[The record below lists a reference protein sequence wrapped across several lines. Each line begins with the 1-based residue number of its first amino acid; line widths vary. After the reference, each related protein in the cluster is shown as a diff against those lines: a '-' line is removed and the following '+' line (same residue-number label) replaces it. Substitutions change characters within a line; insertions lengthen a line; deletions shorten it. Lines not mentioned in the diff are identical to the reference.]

1 MNDTSLLKLSARDA
15 EDLAVIGA
23 CVQDAL
29 VPIGEMTYLPAEH
42 AFVLALN
49 RFRWDTLD
57 PNAPEPPWLPSGG
70 SGPPKD
76 AVFWDPSDRGPAY
89 ERVMSGLRFEHV
101 TSVQT
106 RGIDLRKR
114 ERILELLTVHPEPGA
129 VILIFAGDA
138 TIRLEI
144 TELRCFL
151 EDFGQAWPTRWRPH
165 HHPEEGGKAGRQ

>member
-15 EDLAVIGA
+15 EDLAVISA

-29 VPIGEMTYLPAEH
+29 VPIGEMTYLPAEQ
-42 AFVLALN
+42 AFLLALN
-49 RFRWDTLD
+49 RFRWDRID
-57 PNAPEPPWLPSGG
+57 PNAPEPPAVSSRG

-76 AVFWDPSDRGPAY
+76 AVFWEPSDRGPAY

-114 ERILELLTVHPEPGA
+114 ERILELLTLHAEPDA
-129 VILIFAGDA
+129 VILVFAGDA

-165 HHPEEGGKAGRQ
+165 HPEEGGKAERR

>member
-15 EDLAVIGA
+15 EDLAVISA
-23 CVQDAL
+23 CAQDAL
-29 VPIGEMTYLPAEH
+29 VPIGEMTYLPAEQR
-42 AFVLALN
+42 FLLALN
-49 RFRWDTLD
+49 RFRWDRID
-57 PNAPEPPWLPSGG
+57 PTAPEAPAIPNRR

-89 ERVMSGLRFEHV
+89 ERVMSGVRFEHV

-114 ERILELLTVHPEPGA
+114 ERILELLTIHAEPGA
-129 VILIFAGDA
+129 VVLVFAGDA

-144 TELRCFL
+144 TELLCFL
-151 EDFGQAWPTRWRPH
+151 EDFGQTWSTRWRPR
-165 HHPEEGGKAGRQ
+165 HPEDRGKPGRQ

>member
-15 EDLAVIGA
+15 EDLAVISA

-29 VPIGEMTYLPAEH
+29 VPIGEMTYLPAEQ
-42 AFVLALN
+42 AFLLALN
-49 RFRWDTLD
+49 RFRWDRID
-57 PNAPEPPWLPSGG
+57 PNAPEPPVVSSRG

-76 AVFWDPSDRGPAY
+76 AVFWEPSDRGPAY

-114 ERILELLTVHPEPGA
+114 ERILELLTIHAEPGA
-129 VILIFAGDA
+129 AILVFAGDA

-151 EDFGQAWPTRWRPH
+151 EDFGQTWPTRWRPY
-165 HHPEEGGKAGRQ
+165 HPEEGGKAGRQ

>member
-1 MNDTSLLKLSARDA
+1 MNDTSLLKLSARDP
-15 EDLAVIGA
+15 EDLAVISA
-23 CVQDAL
+23 CAQDAL

-49 RFRWDTLD
+49 RFRWDNVD
-57 PNAPEPPWLPSGG
+57 PNAPEPPTPNRG

-101 TSVQT
+101 ISVQT

-114 ERILELLTVHPEPGA
+114 ERILELLTIHSEPAA
-129 VILIFAGDA
+129 VILVFAGEA

-165 HHPEEGGKAGRQ
+165 HPEEGKAGRQ

>member
-1 MNDTSLLKLSARDA
+1 MNDTSLLKLSAGDV
-15 EDLAVIGA
+15 EDLAVISA

-29 VPIGEMTYLPAEH
+29 VPIGEMTYLPAEQ
-42 AFVLALN
+42 AFQLALN
-49 RFRWDTLD
+49 RFRWDRVD
-57 PNAPEPPWLPSGG
+57 PNAPEPPMIPTRG
-70 SGPPKD
+70 SGSPKD

-114 ERILELLTVHPEPGA
+114 ERILELLTIHAEQGA
-129 VILIFAGDA
+129 IVLVFAGDA
-138 TIRLEI
+138 TIRLEV

-165 HHPEEGGKAGRQ
+165 HPEEGGTPAWQ

>member
-15 EDLAVIGA
+15 EDLAVVSA

-49 RFRWDTLD
+49 RFRWDRVD
-57 PNAPEPPWLPSGG
+57 PNAPESTPPSRA

-76 AVFWDPSDRGPAY
+76 AAFWDPSDRGPAY

-101 TSVQT
+101 ASVQT
-106 RGIDLRKR
+106 RG
-114 ERILELLTVHPEPGA
+114 
-129 VILIFAGDA
+129 
-138 TIRLEI
+138 
-144 TELRCFL
+144 
-151 EDFGQAWPTRWRPH
+151 
-165 HHPEEGGKAGRQ
+165 